1 MKTFQVTSRFI
12 ADTEHGVTNKIT
24 DFITAET
31 EEEAKELHREELSI
45 RFQDNLWY
53 GGVIKQDIEFQT
65 SSIPQ

>member
-24 DFITAET
+24 KFITAET
-31 EEEAKELHREELSI
+31 EEEAKELHIEELSE

-53 GGVIKQDIEFQT
+53 GGVCKQDVEFQT